1 MRRVNLIPM
10 AGAGQRFVDAGYSV
24 PKPLIRVDGQQ
35 MFLRAARCLPEADLW
50 IFMCRR
56 EHLDKSDLESII
68 KMNFPKSEVLP
79 VDYLTA
85 GQASTCMLAQNH
97 IELDDRLTIGA
108 CDNGMRYD
116 MNSYTTLI
124 NKSDVLVWTFRNNPS
139 VLIKPEMYGWVA
151 VNNNGRATRVS
162 CKKPISD
169 TPLNDHAVIGAFSF
183 SRAEYFFDSVESM
196 ITKDRRINNEFY
208 VDIAIDECI
217 RKNLQVFPFE
227 VSNYDCWGTP
237 KDLENFNKS
246 L

>member
-1 MRRVNLIPM
+1 
-10 AGAGQRFVDAGYSV
+10 
-24 PKPLIRVDGQQ
+24 
-35 MFLRAARCLPEADLW
+35 
-50 IFMCRR
+50 
-56 EHLDKSDLESII
+56 
-68 KMNFPKSEVLP
+68 
-79 VDYLTA
+79 
-85 GQASTCMLAQNH
+85 
-97 IELDDRLTIGA
+97 
-108 CDNGMRYD
+108 
-116 MNSYTTLI
+116 
-124 NKSDVLVWTFRNNPS
+124 
-139 VLIKPEMYGWVA
+139 MYGWVA

-196 ITKDRRINNEFY
+196 ITINRRINNEFY

-237 KDLENFNKS
+237 KDLENFKKS